1 MSATL
6 APSSLKILPA
16 ADAIPPPPPVTIT
29 TLPSSLR
36 LDMMTL
42 LIAVDFAQ

>member
-6 APSSLKILPA
+6 APSALKILPA
-16 ADAIPPPPPVTIT
+16 ADAIPPPPPVMVA
-29 TLPSSLR
+29 TLPSNLC

-42 LIAVDFAQ
+42 LIAVDFTQ